1 MHAPRLISIDQNDI
15 ADFDKEAVFLIQ
27 PQNPEF
33 PIGQTDGYILAYN
46 EIKS

>member
-33 PIGQTDGYILAYN
+33 PIGQTGRIYIGVQRN
-46 EIKS
+46 